1 MKLFNPLLLLVSASL
16 FLFGCASDMTLNS
29 DRYHTFIY
37 SNTASNQHVFLNK
50 GGYQNLVEIAEISP
64 HSKNYK
70 LIISTIDYSIR
81 TKSPVCLRYSSRMSR
96 TIRGVCPSEKT

>member
-1 MKLFNPLLLLVSASL
+1 MKLFIPLLILVSTSL
-16 FLFGCASDMTLNS
+16 FLSGCDADTTLNS
-29 DRYHTFIY
+29 ERYHTFIY
-37 SNTASNQHVFLNK
+37 SNPASNQHVFLSK
-50 GGYQNLVEIAEISP
+50 KGYQNLVEIAEISP

-70 LIISTIDYSIR
+70 LIISAIDYSIS